1 MADQNRQVIRIETGD
16 TLIRLGKLKDLLE
29 NERFWNEVGA
39 FQKTKIEVR
48 TAEGKDYEGKPF
60 KPYSAG
66 YKKIRTE
73 ANLPVNKPD
82 LNFKG
87 HMLASMNVKVL
98 TGPIVKLGFPAKQ
111 SLKAAYNNKKREFF
125 RVSEQDKNKVIE
137 MVTAETDR
145 LIREAMG

>member
-1 MADQNRQVIRIETGD
+1 MEIKIDLGD
-16 TLIRLGKLKDLLE
+16 VLKRLGNLKNLLLE

-39 FQKTKIEVR
+39 FQKAKIEVR
-48 TAEGKDYEGKPF
+48 TAEGKDYEGAPF

-66 YKKIRTE
+66 YKITRQKAGR
-73 ANLPVNKPD
+73 PVNRPD

-87 HMLASMNVKVL
+87 HMLASMNVKVMK
-98 TGPIVKLGFPAKQ
+98 GPIVKLGFPAVQ
-111 SLKAAYNNKKREFF
+111 SLKAAYNNRTREFF
-125 RVSEQDKNKVIE
+125 RVSEQDKKKVIE